1 MRSIRVASSSANS
14 VSQAVS
20 ELATQLAGQDYAIIL
35 FFCAD
40 SFDQA
45 SLAVAMRSGFPAGTS
60 LIGCTTAGEI
70 GPAGYQH
77 DSIVAI
83 GLSANDFF
91 VSTALLP
98 HLDEFNIADCEQ
110 QVRNALQRTTSNEQ
124 ANEMQGQFAFLL
136 VDGLSCREEVL
147 GKAVQLTLGSIP
159 VIGGSAGDS
168 LQFRQTCVF
177 HDSSAHNNAAVLA
190 IISTRLRHCFVKAQH
205 FEPTANRMVI
215 TGARPEARVVT
226 EINGYPAATEY
237 ARIVGIPA
245 EQLNP
250 DAFAAFPVVVR
261 VGGQEYVRS
270 IQKVNPDNSL
280 SFYCA
285 IDKGVVLSR
294 AVGVDPLRNLI
305 AALDA
310 ADAEIG
316 PLQAVLACDCILR
329 NLEFRQSGQ
338 LEEISALLRERKVT
352 GFLSFGELHRGIHVN
367 QTFNGIAFGQPPD
380 RKGQET

>member
-1 MRSIRVASSSANS
+1 MRTIRVASSSTS
-14 VSQAVS
+14 SISQAVA
-20 ELATQLAGQDYAIIL
+20 ELSAQLAGQDYAVIL

-45 SLAVAMRSGFPAGTS
+45 SLAAAMRRSFPVGTS

-83 GLSANDFF
+83 GLPADDFS
-91 VSTALLP
+91 VATALLP

-110 QVRNALQRTTSNEQ
+110 QVRNALQRATSQER

-136 VDGLSCREEVL
+136 VDGLSCREEAL
-147 GKAVQLTLGSIP
+147 GKAVQLTLGTIP

-177 HDSSAHNNAAVLA
+177 HDGSAHNNAAVLA

-237 ARIVGIPA
+237 ARIVGIPP
-245 EQLNP
+245 ELLNP

-294 AVGVDPLRNLI
+294 ALGVDPLRNLI
-305 AALDA
+305 TALDA

-352 GFLSFGELHRGIHVN
+352 GFLSFGELHRGVHVN
-367 QTFNGIAFGQPPD
+367 QTFNGIAFGQAANSQ
-380 RKGQET
+380 GQGT

>member
-1 MRSIRVASSSANS
+1 MNSIRVASSSAS
-14 VSQAVS
+14 SIGRAVF
-20 ELATQLAGQDYAIIL
+20 ELSAQLAGQGYAIIL

-40 SFDQA
+40 SFDQV
-45 SLAVAMRSGFPAGTS
+45 SLATAMRNQFPASTA

-83 GLSANDFF
+83 GLPASDFS
-91 VSTALLP
+91 VTTALLP
-98 HLDEFNIADCEQ
+98 NLDEFNIADCEQ
-110 QVRNALQRTTSNEQ
+110 HIRNALQRTSSFDP
-124 ANEMQGQFAFLL
+124 AHEMQGQFAFLL
-136 VDGLSCREEVL
+136 IDGLSRREEAL

-177 HDSSAHNNAAVLA
+177 HEGSVHNNAAVLA

-205 FEPTANRMVI
+205 FEPTANRMVV
-215 TGARPEARVVT
+215 TGALPEARIVT

-237 ARIVGIPA
+237 ARIVGVPL
-245 EQLNP
+245 ELLNP

-285 IDKGVVLSR
+285 IDRGIVLSR
-294 AVGVDPLRNLI
+294 AEGIDPLHNLL

-338 LEEISALLRERKVT
+338 LDEISALLRERKVT

-367 QTFNGIAFGQPPD
+367 QTFNGIAFGQAPD
-380 RKGQET
+380 HQET

>member
-14 VSQAVS
+14 ISQAVS
-20 ELATQLAGQDYAIIL
+20 ELAAQLAGQDYAIVL

-45 SLAVAMRSGFPAGTS
+45 SLAVAMRSGFPVGTS

-70 GPAGYQH
+70 GPAGYQQ

-83 GLSANDFF
+83 GLPADDFF
-91 VSTALLP
+91 VTTALLP

-110 QVRNALQRTTSNEQ
+110 QVRNALQRTTSDER

-136 VDGLSCREEVL
+136 VDGLSRREEAL

-177 HDSSAHNNAAVLA
+177 HDGSAHNNAAVLA

-237 ARIVGIPA
+237 ARIVGIPP
-245 EQLNP
+245 ELLNP

-294 AVGVDPLRNLI
+294 ALGVDPLRNLI

-329 NLEFRQSGQ
+329 NLEFKQSGQ

-367 QTFNGIAFGQPPD
+367 QTFNGIAFGQPSKH
-380 RKGQET
+380 KGQGT

>member
-1 MRSIRVASSSANS
+1 MSTIRVASSSTS
-14 VSQAVS
+14 CTSRAVAELS
-20 ELATQLAGQDYAIIL
+20 EQLAGQDYAIIL

-45 SLAVAMRSGFPAGTS
+45 SLAGAMRGGFPASTA
-60 LIGCTTAGEI
+60 LLGCTTAGEI

-83 GLSANDFF
+83 GLPADDFS
-91 VSTALLP
+91 VTTTLLP
-98 HLDEFNIADCEQ
+98 HLNEFNIADCEQ
-110 QVRNALQRTTSNEQ
+110 HIRNALQRTTSFEPDDK
-124 ANEMQGQFAFLL
+124 AQGQFALL
-136 VDGLSCREEVL
+136 LIDGLSRREEAL

-177 HDSSAHNNAAVLA
+177 HDGSFHNNAAVLA
-190 IISTRLRHCFVKAQH
+190 IISTRLRHCLVKAQH

-215 TGARPEARVVT
+215 TGAIPESRIVT

-237 ARIVGIPA
+237 ARIVGIPP
-245 EQLNP
+245 ELLNP

-261 VGGQEYVRS
+261 IGDQEYVRS

-285 IDKGVVLSR
+285 IDTGVVLSR
-294 AVGVDPLRNLI
+294 ALGIDPLHNLI

-329 NLEFRQSGQ
+329 NLEFRQNGQ
-338 LEEISALLRERKVT
+338 LDEISAVLREREVT

-367 QTFNGIAFGQPPD
+367 QTFNGIAFGQVAD
-380 RKGQET
+380 SKVQRK